1 MVKARSA
8 LGVIVAVLSLAPA
21 ASAQTR
27 VLTAHA
33 QTASTLKCLL
43 DHARDACSTVFAGSA
58 RGTAT
63 QWLWWN
69 PNKDVELGALVSSEY
84 AGTEAVNAYLTKF
97 LNGRAAD
104 VYHVKFGHQ
113 EKTFYI
119 VPPGPDGKV
128 HYLRVRQGGPDD
140 ERTDLFT
147 YGPG

>member
-1 MVKARSA
+1 MKAHIA
-8 LGVIVAVLSLAPA
+8 LGVAIAVLSLPFA

-27 VLTAHA
+27 VMGAHA
-33 QTASTLKCLL
+33 ETASALKCLL
-43 DHARDACSTVFAGSA
+43 DHVRNACSPGFAGSA
-58 RGTAT
+58 SGPAT

-69 PNKDVELGALVSSEY
+69 ANKDVELGALRSSDY

-128 HYLRVRQGGPDD
+128 HYMRIRQGAPDD
-140 ERTDLFT
+140 ERTDMFT

>member
-1 MVKARSA
+1 MKARITVGIA
-8 LGVIVAVLSLAPA
+8 VAVLSLSPA

-27 VLTAHA
+27 TMAEHA
-33 QTASTLKCLL
+33 QTASALQCLL
-43 DHARDACSTVFAGSA
+43 DHVRNACSLAFVGSA
-58 RGTAT
+58 SGPAT

-69 PNKDVELGALVSSEY
+69 ANKDVEVGALRSSDY

-97 LNGRAAD
+97 LNGRVAD

-128 HYLRVRQGGPDD
+128 HYMRIRQGGPDD